1 MAVGNGCGWGV
12 VSLNCFFELC
22 RERIVKR
29 QEERDERQERQ
40 KEVDVGN
47 EFVLVLC

>member
-1 MAVGNGCGWGV
+1 MGC
-12 VSLNCFFELC
+12 CFFELFLLELC